1 VNGISVIGHGLNT
14 GYPSAN
20 AGGFSLCNIHSL
32 MDFDYIDTLRARLAY
47 AEEQLMIAD
56 TMPQQR
62 YWGDMCDHLEAF
74 IEDAHTP
81 VGA

>member
-1 VNGISVIGHGLNT
+1 MNGISVIGLGLNT

-32 MDFDYIDTLRARLAY
+32 MDFDYIDTLRARLAH

-56 TMPQQR
+56 TMSQQC
-62 YWGDMCDHLEAF
+62 YWSNKCDQLDAA

>member
-1 VNGISVIGHGLNT
+1 
-14 GYPSAN
+14 
-20 AGGFSLCNIHSL
+20 

-74 IEDAHTP
+74 IEDAYTP